1 VEDADRISAELD
13 AQPHTAHS
21 RFDVEEL
28 EGAAATDLAPVIR
41 RGLQECQYVVTGGFH
56 HGHGS
61 WELLAQH
68 LG

>member
-1 VEDADRISAELD
+1 MVSLTQR
-13 AQPHTAHS
+13 TS
-21 RFDVEEL
+21 RFDAEALVRVD
-28 EGAAATDLAPVIR
+28 APDLAPVLR
-41 RGLQECQYVVTGGFH
+41 RGLQECQYVVTGGCH

>member
-1 VEDADRISAELD
+1 VL
-13 AQPHTAHS
+13 
-21 RFDVEEL
+21 
-28 EGAAATDLAPVIR
+28 R
-41 RGLQECQYVVTGGFH
+41 RGLQECQYVVTGGCH